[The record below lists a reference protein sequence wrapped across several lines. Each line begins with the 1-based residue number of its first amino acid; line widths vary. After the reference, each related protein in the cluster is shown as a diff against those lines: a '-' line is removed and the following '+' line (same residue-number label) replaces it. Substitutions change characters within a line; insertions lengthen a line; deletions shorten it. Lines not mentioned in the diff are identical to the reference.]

1 MVRLQRVQVYNGEEE
16 SKIETSNGRAVAKAS
31 STHDMIKRQN
41 VSRKDLV
48 MSTCHDNKIEE
59 LIQTDIF

>member
-31 STHDMIKRQN
+31 STHDVIKRQN
-41 VSRKDLV
+41 VSRKDPA
-48 MSTCHDNKIEE
+48 SCHDNKIEE
-59 LIQTDIF
+59 LIETEIL